1 LFRIDRN
8 YVNLGATRFVQ
19 IDDGEGTEA
28 GAVGESLYAAASAT
42 YLSQAQAQAQE
53 VLTDAKAK
61 VDKIIQE
68 ARDEAALLMVTTRE
82 QAEEERRKM
91 VQDGFSEGVIEG
103 KRSFDEKLAAK
114 LNEDDEML
122 KRVIKEVY
130 SERERTYE
138 ALEDEVLGLAVD
150 IVRKII
156 NPAEEALGNVFESLI
171 RNALKQIT
179 PVDKVMLRV
188 SPAEYERFFS
198 PGGTVFELEGG
209 STVTASIVRD
219 VSLAPGDCII
229 DSTDET
235 VNAGVESQLKYVKLT
250 FEKCKMEN

>member
-1 LFRIDRN
+1 MFRIDRN